1 MEDSAIIV
9 AVIAAVASVFGAIF
23 TFFSNRY
30 NSKTNKTTNI
40 LEEQYLKV
48 IAPLHQALYDFKDP
62 KKMCNAMDSIFREN
76 YHLLPDKLFDNYVDF
91 RNYVLS
97 SDFIYSKHLK
107 IEFVNQVCEFYR
119 ILRYKLGYS
128 AIKITKKEK
137 KSAKLLGNSRSSKSM
152 TLLVSSYASFMSIAT
167 IIYCIYIISH
177 PIEFMNGSYDN
188 IITVA
193 ILFVFY
199 LQSMILFILRKR

>member
-1 MEDSAIIV
+1 LEDSAIIV

-76 YHLLPDKLFDNYVDF
+76 YHLLPDKLFDNY
-91 RNYVLS
+91 YSGL
-97 SDFIYSKHLK
+97 IYDGAFSEH
-107 IEFVNQVCEFYR
+107 
-119 ILRYKLGYS
+119 
-128 AIKITKKEK
+128 ITKKEK